1 FIVYREEMVNI
12 LQASADDCCG
22 DQQASCAILDHI
34 EKGVGVS

>member
-1 FIVYREEMVNI
+1 